1 MKKTLHLLLLLLIT
15 AYGQA
20 QTGDTLIRIKQLGWS
35 LRLPRTFVL
44 VSDKENQELTDKGK
58 SAIEKSTDVQVDM
71 TGLVTL
77 LSASQGE
84 FNYIS
89 ATIQAFNPEED
100 GDYMEVNEGVKA
112 MLYKTFTD
120 QMPGGK
126 VDTSS
131 SRQVIDGIEFARF
144 NADISADNKK
154 IMTMVMLY
162 KLYKGYDFG
171 ITYVYVDDKA
181 RITIEKMLS
190 DSKFEK

>member
-1 MKKTLHLLLLLLIT
+1 MKKIVLILLVLIT
-15 AYGQA
+15 VQGQA

-44 VSDKENQELTDKGK
+44 VSDQENQELTDKGK

-71 TGLVTL
+71 SGLVTL

-89 ATIQAFNPEED
+89 ATIQAFDPKED
-100 GDYMEVNEGVKA
+100 GDYLEVNEGVKA
-112 MLYKTFTD
+112 MLYKTLAD

-131 SRQVIDGIEFARF
+131 TRQVIDGLEFSRF
-144 NADISADNKK
+144 NADISVDNKK
-154 IMTMVMLY
+154 ILTMVMLF

-171 ITYVYVDDKA
+171 ITYVYIDDKA
-181 RITIEKMLS
+181 RAIIENMLANS
-190 DSKFEK
+190 RFEK

>member
-1 MKKTLHLLLLLLIT
+1 MKKSIFFLLLLIT

-35 LRLPRTFVL
+35 LRLPKSFVL

-58 SAIEKSTDVQVDM
+58 SAIEKSTDIQVDM

-100 GDYMEVNEGVKA
+100 GDYLEVNEGVKA
-112 MLYKTFTD
+112 MLHKTLVD

-126 VDTSS
+126 VDTSTTL
-131 SRQVIDGIEFARF
+131 QVIDGLEFSRF
-144 NADISADNKK
+144 NADISIEGKK
-154 IMTMVMLY
+154 ILTMVMLF

-171 ITYVYVDDKA
+171 ITYVYIDEKA
-181 RITIEKMLS
+181 RQMIETMLKN
-190 DSKFEK
+190 SKFEK